1 MNEVE
6 VVEHPKSW
14 VIIAFLKALGIK
26 AEIVKHP
33 SPNRVTIVYAPHN
46 PGERFFWIP
55 ETPDDFISMMEKKI
69 RCGAD
74 DDYLNCELNRFWEMF
89 SKWLTEKSIKIRR
102 RPLYPDNKKFALI
115 LTHDVDILKY
125 WWLGT
130 IGRSVELCKLRQY
143 RKVANSWKHCMK
155 DVITWRNPFNTF
167 KKYMDIEEKYG
178 ARSTFFFIVNA
189 DGIRSFWQ
197 NRGGDYKIEGI
208 KTILQYIK
216 DRGWEVGLHAS
227 YLSHIKK
234 DTLCREKT
242 ILEEVLGDNVI
253 GVRHHFLRLE
263 IPLTWK
269 LHAECGLR
277 YDSTYGCGSKLGW
290 KCGFSFPFEPYSL
303 KVLEIPLII
312 MDRTFSKYLGCE
324 PSWNLIAPIL
334 DKLHNAGGTGAIL
347 WHNNAVEGGGNIG
360 YLELYEKI
368 LDWCHNNGG
377 WLTSGEYFLRHWESL
392 WQ

>member
-26 AEIVKHP
+26 AEVVKHP
-33 SPNRVTIVYAPHN
+33 SPNRVTIIYASHN

-55 ETPDDFISMMEKKI
+55 ETPNDFISMMEKKI

-74 DDYLNCELNRFWEMF
+74 DDHLNYELNRFWEMF
-89 SKWLTEKSIKIRR
+89 SKWLTKKGIRIRR

-115 LTHDVDILKY
+115 LTHDVDVLKY
-125 WWLGT
+125 WWLST

-143 RKVANSWKHCMK
+143 KKMANSWKECVK

-178 ARSTFFFIVNA
+178 ARSTFFFIVNT

-234 DTLCREKT
+234 DALCREKM

-253 GVRHHFLRLE
+253 GVRHHFLKLE

-277 YDSTYGCGSKLGW
+277 YDSTYGWREKLGW
-290 KCGFSFPFEPYSL
+290 RCGFTFPFEPYNL
-303 KVLEIPLII
+303 EVLEIPLII
-312 MDRTFSKYLGCE
+312 MDRTFGKYLGYE
-324 PSWNLIAPIL
+324 PSWDAIELL
-334 DKLHNAGGTGAIL
+334 LKQLRDKGGVGAIL
-347 WHNNAVEGGGNIG
+347 WHNNAVNAAGNID
-360 YLELYEKI
+360 YFQLYEK
-368 LDWCHNNGG
+368 LLHYCYNNGG
-377 WLTSGEYFLRHWESL
+377 WLTACGNFWRW
-392 WQ
+392 WQRL